1 MIIVN
6 LQLKAN
12 PETLAE
18 FMDWFAGILPDT
30 RNYEGCSE
38 VNFCVN
44 HTGEDDI
51 EVISKWDSKE
61 SYDAYLHWR
70 EDSGL
75 LAELPEW
82 LASEPVFRFLEVQ
95 EVY

>member
-6 LQLKAN
+6 LQLKAK

-38 VNFCVN
+38 
-44 HTGEDDI
+44 DDI

-61 SYDAYLHWR
+61 SYDAYLQWR